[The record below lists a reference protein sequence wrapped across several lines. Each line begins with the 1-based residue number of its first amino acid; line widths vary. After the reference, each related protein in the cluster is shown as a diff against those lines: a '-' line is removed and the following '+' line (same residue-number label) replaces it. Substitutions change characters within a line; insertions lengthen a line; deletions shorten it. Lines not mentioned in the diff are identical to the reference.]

1 MFMGDNNSAFLG
13 DDNGASESAQF
24 SDNRYQATIIID
36 KSVGVGATALLPGAK
51 QYIFECGV
59 LVSSISDI
67 TFSARA
73 SFQSL
78 YRTGCTVYYS

>member
-1 MFMGDNNSAFLG
+1 MWSMSDSGTKMLMGDNNSALLG

-51 QYIFECGV
+51 Q
-59 LVSSISDI
+59 
-67 TFSARA
+67 
-73 SFQSL
+73 
-78 YRTGCTVYYS
+78 